1 MEGSRR
7 LSVPGDSRVMPVVPH
22 VPAETA
28 CSSRVDLRFPVG
40 GGFAASGL
48 PGRDAMAETAP
59 TLSDLQPGARS
70 PGAAASEF
78 ATEESGGWLSVLRSL
93 GERLDLALVIDA
105 SASMVLWRD
114 TVHELWVTLESAGV
128 FRRVRPWWLD
138 TDTRIGE
145 SFLLRDQESPGQP
158 AAHNP
163 AELVD
168 LTRRR
173 VILVASDCVGA
184 AWSDRRAAELLE
196 RWARTNHVSIVQMFP
211 QRLWRRCAPPVA
223 SVQVR
228 AREPAM
234 ENIRFAVRYRHVTE
248 PGPGFRHAYGEQPS
262 GADGVPVPVLRFDQ
276 RGLERWAQI
285 VRGTAAW
292 ADIPAIFTG
301 RAVEPASDA
310 GSGMPARARVARF
323 RVAASREAFQLACYL
338 AFAPMTLPAM
348 RFVQKAMLPAST
360 PSHLA
365 EVLLGGLLTRAP
377 APAASQSPVLYEF
390 DPEVGELLRSS
401 VPRSAG
407 LSVLRLV
414 TRHTADR
421 SGRTIDVRALFDAPT
436 DADLTALVQ
445 LDRRLASSAR
455 SALSGLGGIYADI
468 AERLRSQLQPFRA
481 NEVGKG
487 IWHGSA
493 ITESSVS
500 SANAL
505 VTRAATRS
513 GSWSVTAAD
522 HPSFVAQPVRGDVV
536 SYPPSDRPGRERRG
550 DVPAILIGV
559 PPRNPYFTGREDLL
573 QDIHERL
580 TGKPTAL
587 VPHALRGYG
596 GVGKTHLAIEYVYR
610 YQQDYDLVCWISAEQ
625 PAIVRTTIADLAKPM
640 NLPSLSVDDAVR
652 EVLTA
657 LRRNRPYGRW
667 LLVFDNV
674 NTSDDIGEF
683 LRIGSGH
690 VIVTSRSDIWTGLAQ
705 VVEVNVFHREE
716 SIAFLRSRLS
726 DIRAEEADKLANRLD
741 DLPLAL
747 EQAAAW
753 QVETRIPAADY
764 LTLFDERLA
773 RLREDERLA
782 RLQDMETMRSAE
794 SATDY
799 YPLPVAVTWSLAL
812 DRLRESQP
820 EVVLLLQLFAYFA
833 PEPIP
838 WNILS
843 VGRFVQAL
851 PASLRSALSVSRERD
866 RMIRDIKKYALAQVD
881 YGSNRLQ
888 LHRLA
893 QLVLREQLSGDGERE
908 AVRHQ
913 AHMMIA
919 AADPGDPDVPGNW
932 ERYRELWPHV
942 ELSGSVE
949 CQHREVR
956 EVVLNLT
963 RYLYVRGSYDA
974 GQAFAETALRH
985 WRQTFPDEDQA
996 LLVLVR
1002 HQATILR
1009 ALGRHAEAMDKSLEC
1024 YRKLRRVYGDNDEE
1038 ALSAGNLVGGTYRGL
1053 GRFKDALD
1061 LDRNLYGS
1069 HVQIFGLEHPR
1080 TLMSQNNLAL
1090 DYFLTGDYTTAASLD
1105 EAVLMARRRVLG
1117 EENPFTLQSEDG
1129 YARDLCEAGNY
1140 REARNRL
1147 ENTLHRYV
1155 AILGRIHPSTLRATK
1170 QLAVACRKAGDYDEA
1185 LRMSEEIY
1193 AAYQSRLGRSHPDTL
1208 SAAGN
1213 LVNDLRITGNLGDA
1227 AALADETL
1235 GQYRHLLR
1243 PDHPFTLSAENN
1255 YAIVLRKAGRLAE
1268 SRRLS
1273 GHSFTGF
1280 RDTLGPDH
1288 PNTLSA
1294 ATTHAND
1301 LSAAG
1306 DLAAATELLEAT
1318 YASFKRVL
1326 GPLHPYTLSCAVNL
1340 VQDLRATGLEEDAT
1354 RLAEATMDRYVEAL
1368 GPGHPEVATAGTLA
1382 GRSEC
1387 STDAPYT

>member
-1 MEGSRR
+1 MGGSRE
-7 LSVPGDSRVMPVVPH
+7 LSVTSEEPVTSAMP
-22 VPAETA
+22 A
-28 CSSRVDLRFPVG
+28 
-40 GGFAASGL
+40 FAAPEG
-48 PGRDAMAETAP
+48 
-59 TLSDLQPGARS
+59 Q
-70 PGAAASEF
+70 AAG
-78 ATEESGGWLSVLRSL
+78 GGWLQVLRSL
-93 GERLDLALVIDA
+93 GGRLELALVIDA
-105 SASMVLWRD
+105 SSSMALWRD
-114 TVHELWVTLESAGV
+114 TVHELRTMLESADV
-128 FRRVRPWWLD
+128 FRLVRPWWLD

-145 SFLLRDQESPGQP
+145 SFLLHDQESPRESVT
-158 AAHNP
+158 HSP
-163 AELVD
+163 AELID
-168 LTRRR
+168 PARRR

-184 AWSDRRAAELLE
+184 AWRDQRAAKLLE
-196 RWARTNHVSIVQMFP
+196 RWARAHHVSIMQMFP

-228 AREPAM
+228 VREPAT
-234 ENIRFAVRYRHVTE
+234 ENLRFAVRYRHVTE
-248 PGPGFRHAYGEQPS
+248 PGLGFRHAYGEQPS
-262 GADGVPVPVLRFDQ
+262 PADGAPVPVLRFDQ
-276 RGLERWAQI
+276 RGLDRWAQI
-285 VRGTAAW
+285 VRGTATW

-301 RAVEPASDA
+301 RTAEPLASA
-310 GSGMPARARVARF
+310 ETGMPAQARVARF
-323 RVAASREAFQLACYL
+323 RGAASREAFELACFL

-348 RFVQKAMLPAST
+348 RYVQEAMLPSSS

-377 APAASQSPVLYEF
+377 SPVASESPVLYEF
-390 DPEVGELLRSS
+390 DQEAGELLRSS
-401 VPRSAG
+401 VSRSEG

-414 TRHTADR
+414 TRYTASR
-421 SGRTIDVRALFDAPT
+421 SGRPIDVTALFDAPT

-445 LDRRLASSAR
+445 LDQRLASSVR
-455 SALSGLGGIYADI
+455 SGLSGLGGIYADI
-468 AERLRSQLQPFRA
+468 AERLRSQLGPFRA
-481 NEVGKG
+481 DEAGQARRPG
-487 IWHGSA
+487 TA
-493 ITESSVS
+493 ITRSSGI

-505 VTRAATRS
+505 ITRAAWS
-513 GSWSVTAAD
+513 GPWSASPGD
-522 HPSFVAQPVRGDVV
+522 HPSLIAQTVRGDEV
-536 SYPPSDRPGRERRG
+536 SYPPSDRPGRERQRG
-550 DVPAILIGV
+550 DVPAVLIGV

-573 QDIHERL
+573 RDIHERL

-596 GVGKTHLAIEYVYR
+596 GVGKTHLAIEYVHR
-610 YQQDYDLVCWISAEQ
+610 YQQDYDLICWISAEQ
-625 PAIVRTTIADLAKPM
+625 PAIVLTTIADLGKRM
-640 NLPSLSVDDAVR
+640 NIPSLSVDDAVR
-652 EVLTA
+652 EVLGA
-657 LRRNRPYGRW
+657 LRRNQPYGRW

-674 NTSDDIGEF
+674 NASEDIGEF

-690 VIVTSRSDIWTGLAQ
+690 IIVTSRSDVWAGIAQ
-705 VVEVNVFHREE
+705 VVEVNVFDREE
-716 SIAFLRSRLS
+716 SIAFLRNRLA
-726 DIRAEEADKLANRLD
+726 DIRHEDADELASRLD

-753 QVETRIPAADY
+753 QAETHTSSGDY
-764 LTLFDERLA
+764 LALFDERLA
-773 RLREDERLA
+773 RLQEDERLA
-782 RLQDMETMRSAE
+782 RLQDVETVRRAE
-794 SATDY
+794 PATDY

-820 EVVLLLQLFAYFA
+820 EVVLLLQLCAYFA

-843 VGRFVQAL
+843 VGRFVEAL
-851 PASLRSALSVSRERD
+851 PASLRSALSSNRERD
-866 RMIRDIKKYALAQVD
+866 RMIREIKKYALAQVD
-881 YGSNRLQ
+881 YGNNRLQ

-893 QLVLREQLSGDGERE
+893 QLVLREQLSGDEERE
-908 AVRHQ
+908 TVRHQ
-913 AHMMIA
+913 AHMVIA
-919 AADPGDPDVPGNW
+919 AADPGDPDVPDNW

-942 ELSGSVE
+942 ELSASVE
-949 CQHREVR
+949 CRSREVR
-956 EVVLNLT
+956 EMVLNLT
-963 RYLYVRGSYDA
+963 RYLYMRGNYDA
-974 GQAFAETALRH
+974 GQTFAETALRH
-985 WRQTFPDEDQA
+985 WQQGFPDDDQP
-996 LLVLVR
+996 LLVLIR

-1009 ALGRHAEAMDKSLEC
+1009 ALGRDSEAMDKSLDC
-1024 YRKLRRVYGDNDEE
+1024 YGKLRRAYGDDDEE

-1053 GRFKDALD
+1053 GRFRDALE
-1061 LDRNLYGS
+1061 LDRSLYDS
-1069 HVQIFGLEHPR
+1069 HVQIFGAEHPR

-1090 DYFLTGDYTTAASLD
+1090 DYFLMGDYTTAASLD
-1105 EAVLMARRRVLG
+1105 EAVMQARRRVLG
-1117 EENPFTLQSEDG
+1117 DQNPFTLQSEDG
-1129 YARDLCEAGNY
+1129 YARDLCEAGKY

-1147 ENTLHRYV
+1147 ENTLNRYV

-1185 LRMSEEIY
+1185 LRMSEETY
-1193 AAYQSRLGRSHPDTL
+1193 TAYQSRLGRSHPDTL
-1208 SAAGN
+1208 SAVGN

-1227 AALADETL
+1227 AELAEETL
-1235 GQYRHLLR
+1235 EQYRRVLG
-1243 PDHPFTLSAENN
+1243 PNHPFTLSAENN
-1255 YAIVLRKAGRLAE
+1255 YAIVLRKAGRLDE

-1280 RDTLGPDH
+1280 RDTLDPDH

-1326 GPLHPYTLSCAVNL
+1326 GALHPYTLSCAVNL
-1340 VQDLRATGLEEDAT
+1340 VQDLRATGLEEDAS

>member
-1 MEGSRR
+1 MGGSRE
-7 LSVPGDSRVMPVVPH
+7 LSLTSEAPVAPA
-22 VPAETA
+22 VPAFAAPEERA
-28 CSSRVDLRFPVG
+28 AG
-40 GGFAASGL
+40 GGWR
-48 PGRDAMAETAP
+48 P
-59 TLSDLQPGARS
+59 
-70 PGAAASEF
+70 
-78 ATEESGGWLSVLRSL
+78 VLRSL
-93 GERLDLALVIDA
+93 GERLELALVIDA
-105 SASMVLWRD
+105 SSSMTLWRD
-114 TVHELWVTLESAGV
+114 TVHELRATLESAGV
-128 FRRVRPWWLD
+128 FRLVRPWWLD

-145 SFLLRDQESPGQP
+145 SFLLRDQEPPRES
-158 AAHNP
+158 ATHSP
-163 AELVD
+163 AELID
-168 LTRRR
+168 PARCR

-184 AWSDRRAAELLE
+184 AWRDQRAAKLLE
-196 RWARTNHVSIVQMFP
+196 RWARSHHVSIVQMFP

-228 AREPAM
+228 AREPATV
-234 ENIRFAVRYRHVTE
+234 NLRFAVRYRHVTE
-248 PGPGFRHAYGEQPS
+248 PGLGFRHDYGEQPS
-262 GADGVPVPVLRFDQ
+262 AADGVPVPVLRFDQ

-285 VRGTAAW
+285 VRGGATW

-301 RAVEPASDA
+301 RTAEPPANA
-310 GSGMPARARVARF
+310 EAGMPARARVARF
-323 RVAASREAFQLACYL
+323 RGTASQEAFQLACYL

-348 RFVQKAMLPAST
+348 RFVQEAMLPSSS

-377 APAASQSPVLYEF
+377 STAPGPAASTAPGPAASPATGQAASKPPVLYEF
-390 DPEVGELLRSS
+390 DQEVGELLRSS

-414 TRHTADR
+414 TRHTASR
-421 SGRTIDVRALFDAPT
+421 SGRPIDVTALFDAPT

-445 LDRRLASSAR
+445 LDRRLANSAR

-468 AERLRSQLQPFRA
+468 AERLRSQLGPFRA
-481 NEVGKG
+481 GEAARPGT
-487 IWHGSA
+487 A
-493 ITESSVS
+493 ITESPGF

-505 VTRAATRS
+505 VTPAAAWS
-513 GSWSVTAAD
+513 GSWSVSSGD
-522 HPSFVAQPVRGDVV
+522 HPSLVAQPVRGDEL

-573 QDIHERL
+573 RDIHERL

-596 GVGKTHLAIEYVYR
+596 GVGKTHLAIEYVHR
-610 YQQDYDLVCWISAEQ
+610 YQQDYDLICWISAEQ
-625 PAIVRTTIADLAKPM
+625 PAIVLTTIADLAKRM
-640 NLPSLSVDDAVR
+640 NIPSLNVEDAVR
-652 EVLTA
+652 EVLAA

-674 NTSDDIGEF
+674 NTSEDIGEF

-690 VIVTSRSDIWTGLAQ
+690 IIVTSRSDVWAGIAQ

-716 SIAFLRSRLS
+716 SIAFLRSRLA
-726 DIRAEEADKLANRLD
+726 DIRQQDADELASRLD

-753 QVETRIPAADY
+753 QAETHTSSGDY
-764 LTLFDERLA
+764 LALFDERLA
-773 RLREDERLA
+773 RLQEDERLA
-782 RLQDMETMRSAE
+782 RLQDVEMVRRAE
-794 SATDY
+794 PATDY

-820 EVVLLLQLFAYFA
+820 EVVLLLQLCAYFA

-843 VGRFVQAL
+843 VGRFVEAL
-851 PASLRSALSVSRERD
+851 PASLRRALSSNRERD
-866 RMIRDIKKYALAQVD
+866 RMIREIKKYALAQVD
-881 YGSNRLQ
+881 YGNNRLQ

-893 QLVLREQLSGDGERE
+893 QLVLREQLSGDEERE

-913 AHMMIA
+913 AHMVIA
-919 AADPGDPDVPGNW
+919 AADPGDPDVPDNW
-932 ERYRELWPHV
+932 DRYRELWPHV

-949 CQHREVR
+949 CRYREVR
-956 EVVLNLT
+956 EMVLNLT
-963 RYLYVRGSYDA
+963 RYLYMRGNYDA
-974 GQAFAETALRH
+974 GQTFAETALRH
-985 WRQTFPDEDQA
+985 WQLNFPDDDQA

-1009 ALGRHAEAMDKSLEC
+1009 ALGHDSEAMDRSLEC
-1024 YRKLRRVYGDNDEE
+1024 YRKLRRVYGDDDEE

-1053 GRFKDALD
+1053 GRFKDALE
-1061 LDRNLYGS
+1061 LDRNLYDS
-1069 HVQIFGLEHPR
+1069 HVQIFGAEHPR

-1090 DYFLTGDYTTAASLD
+1090 DYFLMGDYTTAASLD
-1105 EAVLMARRRVLG
+1105 EAVLQARRRVLG
-1117 EENPFTLQSEDG
+1117 DQNPFTLQSEDG
-1129 YARDLCEAGNY
+1129 YARDLCEAGKY

-1147 ENTLHRYV
+1147 ENTLNRYV

-1185 LRMSEEIY
+1185 LRMSEETY

-1208 SAAGN
+1208 SAVGN

-1227 AALADETL
+1227 AELADETL
-1235 GQYRHLLR
+1235 EQYRRLLG
-1243 PDHPFTLSAENN
+1243 PNHPFTLSAENN
-1255 YAIVLRKAGRLAE
+1255 YAIVLRRAGRLDE

-1280 RDTLGPDH
+1280 RDTLDPDH

-1340 VQDLRATGLEEDAT
+1340 VQDLRATGLEEDAS

-1382 GRSEC
+1382 GRGEC